1 MSQCR
6 RYQELIE
13 SCLAEDISFRDRAE
27 LDEHCAACAECA
39 DLLELHGDLLV
50 LDAEVALPD
59 KHEFRDMRDAVLAAT
74 ASPRTEAEGGFLGD
88 LRRLWLAHPI
98 PSGLATAAV
107 LVCAV
112 FLGQTTHRD
121 RSLED
126 QLLHQSTQWSMARQ
140 ASLDSYMDAPY
151 SFTNVSVRNQ
161 GQGQL
166 ALSFD
171 ASHHVDL
178 QVAQDSPLAREV
190 LLHAIMDPS
199 SMGSRLRAMEATP
212 SIGDRRLKEALIVT
226 MLNDPDASVR
236 LNALGVLA
244 LYPYDEQSQEA
255 LLQSLGH
262 DEDVQMRL
270 TALEELA
277 RRNAGPE
284 MIREAV
290 GGDASAGTKAILRQA
305 SISF

>member
-13 SCLAEDISFRDRAE
+13 SRLAEEISFRDGAE
-27 LDEHCAACAECA
+27 LDEHCAVCDECA
-39 DLLELHGDLLV
+39 RLMELHRDLLT
-50 LDAEVALPD
+50 LDAETAMPD
-59 KHEFRDMRDAVLAAT
+59 KHDFREMRESVLAAT
-74 ASPRTEAEGGFLGD
+74 ASPRAEAAGGFLRDFG
-88 LRRLWLAHPI
+88 RLWQAHPL

-112 FLGQTTHRD
+112 FFGRGIHPE
-121 RSLED
+121 RSLEE
-126 QLLHQSTQWSMARQ
+126 QLLNQSPQWSMAQQ
-140 ASLDSYMDAPY
+140 ASLDSLLDAPY
-151 SFTNVSVRNQ
+151 SFTNVSVRDQ

-171 ASHHVDL
+171 VSRHVDL
-178 QVAQDSPLAREV
+178 QVGQDSPLAREV
-190 LLHAIMDPS
+190 LLQAILDPS

-212 SIGDRRLKEALIVT
+212 PIGDVRLKEALVVT
-226 MLNDPDASVR
+226 MLDDPDASVR
-236 LNALGVLA
+236 LNALEVLA
-244 LYPYDEQSQEA
+244 RYPYDELSRDA

-262 DEDVQMRL
+262 DEDVQIRL

-277 RRNAGPE
+277 RWNVGPE

-290 GGDASAGTKAILRQA
+290 GEDASQGTKAILRQA
-305 SISF
+305 SFSF

>member
-1 MSQCR
+1 MSQCH

-13 SCLAEDISFRDRAE
+13 SCLAEEISSSDRAE

-39 DLLELHGDLLV
+39 NLLELHRDMLV
-50 LDAEVALPD
+50 LDDEITMPD
-59 KHEFRDMRDAVLAAT
+59 KHQFREMRAAVLAAT
-74 ASPRTEAEGGFLGD
+74 DSPRSETRTGFLVD
-88 LRRLWLAHPI
+88 LSRLWRMHPI

-107 LVCAV
+107 LVCAI
-112 FLGQTTHRD
+112 FFGRAIHQD
-121 RSLED
+121 RSLEE
-126 QLLHQSTQWSMARQ
+126 QLLQQTTQWTTAQQ
-140 ASLDSYMDAPY
+140 ASLDSYWDAPY
-151 SFTNVSVRNQ
+151 SFTNVSVRPR

-171 ASHHVDL
+171 ASRHVDL

-212 SIGDRRLKEALIVT
+212 SIGDARLKEALIVT

-244 LYPYDEQSQEA
+244 RYPYNAQSQDA
-255 LLQSLGH
+255 LLQTLGQ

-277 RRNAGPE
+277 RWNVGSE

-290 GGDASAGTKAILRQA
+290 GDDASQGTQAILREA

>member
-1 MSQCR
+1 MSQCH

-13 SCLAEDISFRDRAE
+13 SCLAEEISTRDQAD
-27 LDEHCAACAECA
+27 LDEHCTACPECA
-39 DLLELHGDLLV
+39 NLLELHRDLLV
-50 LDAEVALPD
+50 LDDEITMPD
-59 KHEFRDMRDAVLAAT
+59 KHEFRDMREAVLA
-74 ASPRTEAEGGFLGD
+74 STESSGVDAPGGFLID
-88 LRRLWLAHPI
+88 LRRLWQSHPI

-112 FLGQTTHRD
+112 FLGRAIQQD

-126 QLLHQSTQWSMARQ
+126 QLLQQSTQWTTAQQ
-140 ASLDSYMDAPY
+140 AGLDSYWDAPY
-151 SFTNVSVRNQ
+151 SFTNVSVRDR

-171 ASHHVDL
+171 ASRHVDL

-190 LLHAIMDPS
+190 LLHAILDPS

-212 SIGDRRLKEALIVT
+212 AIGDSRLKEALIVT
-226 MLNDPDASVR
+226 MLNDPDATVR
-236 LNALGVLA
+236 LNAIGVLA
-244 LYPYDEQSQEA
+244 RYPYDKQSQDA
-255 LLQSLGH
+255 LLQTLGH

-277 RRNAGPE
+277 RRNVGPE
-284 MIREAV
+284 MIREAI
-290 GGDASAGTKAILRQA
+290 GEDAPQGTKAILREA
-305 SISF
+305 SVSF